1 MSFQGLLKKKLAS
14 YCNFDYAHCSLSA
27 RFSWRSNSNH
37 FLNVNRNFMDSSNKY
52 VEILEGISGG
62 FFALDAEYRFTYWNR
77 AAEEGTGLKREQV
90 LGKNVFEIFPNAKDA
105 ELGEKYRNAME
116 KKVFQSIETSY
127 RDERFEAWYD
137 IRIYPTDS
145 GISVFFQD
153 ITEHKRQQRQKEML
167 MEVSH
172 VINIAPHLDDL
183 CLNAGER
190 IAEFM
195 EIPSKF
201 VCIYRYDQRTALLHL
216 MAPSLVDVRVD
227 PEVEHQI
234 VDEKTLTIAVKT
246 VMERQVVV
254 TDELSRSS
262 IAAYFLNETDS
273 LHLKTL
279 ISIPLMVQNE
289 VQGVLEVLSPK
300 VEAAV
305 AEDLKMLSII
315 ANELAIGMSR
325 KRLMDEV
332 TIKNIEL
339 ENEKKRTDDANETL
353 KRFLATFS
361 HELRAPLNAIVGF
374 SEILT
379 SDLKTLPPEKVN
391 DFMKNINESGKH
403 LQGLINDILDLS
415 KIEAGKME
423 LHVEAYPVSY
433 FTESIQRVMQ
443 AAVEQKSIS
452 LVFDIAADIDQL
464 VVDQTRFKQILV
476 NLVSN
481 AIKYSNPH
489 GTVTVRVRRFV
500 NEIEFEVKDEGVGI
514 KPEDL
519 TRLFQAFQQGKNAK
533 GSKEGTGLGLVI
545 TKRLVELHGG
555 HITVES
561 EWGKGSSFRF
571 RIPMVVAGEVVES
584 ADQLLR
590 IVGDQPVTLPDGEK
604 PLVLIIEDNAQ
615 AGQLIQM
622 YLQDAGY
629 RTEIAKDGAEGIEK
643 AKRMKPN
650 IITLDMIM
658 PVKDG
663 WQVMKELKRHPLCK
677 NIPII
682 IISITDE
689 KKLGFSM
696 GAIDYFVKPVNK
708 DELIRALRKVPLKVH
723 AQKQHPKVL
732 IIDDDRTAS
741 ELIQVMLEAE
751 GYEVIKTMNGKEGVR
766 LATSEAPDLI
776 ILDLIMPDIS
786 GFNVAYQLKQ
796 HQSTRQ
802 TPIIILT
809 SMEVDEETKEQ
820 MAGFISTIM
829 SKSRFTKKDLLR
841 EISTIEKM
849 K

>member
-1 MSFQGLLKKKLAS
+1 
-14 YCNFDYAHCSLSA
+14 
-27 RFSWRSNSNH
+27 
-37 FLNVNRNFMDSSNKY
+37 MDSSNKY

-62 FFALDAEYRFTYWNR
+62 FFALDSDFRFTYWNR

-90 LGKNVFEIFPNAKDA
+90 LTKNVFEIFPNAKDA
-105 ELGEKYRNAME
+105 ELGEKYRLAME
-116 KKVFQSIETSY
+116 KKVFQSFVTSY

-153 ITEHKRQQRQKEML
+153 ITEQKRQERQKEML

-183 CLNAGER
+183 CLSAGER
-190 IAEFM
+190 IAAFM

-201 VCIYRYDQRTALLHL
+201 VCIYRYDQRSSLLHL

-234 VDEKTLTIAVKT
+234 VDEKTETIAVKT
-246 VMERQVVV
+246 AMERKVVV
-254 TDELSRSS
+254 TDELARSS

-273 LHLKTL
+273 LKLKTL

-289 VQGVLEVLSPK
+289 VQGVLEILSPK
-300 VEAAV
+300 VESFV
-305 AEDLKMLSII
+305 QEDLKLLSII

-379 SDLKTLPPEKVN
+379 SDLKNLPPDRTS

-423 LHVEAYPVSY
+423 LHVEAYPVAY
-433 FTESIQRVMQ
+433 FTDSIQRVMQ
-443 AAVEQKSIS
+443 AALQQKNINLSFE
-452 LVFDIAADIDQL
+452 VAPEIDQL

-481 AIKYSNPH
+481 AVKYSNP
-489 GTVTVRVRRFV
+489 GGKVTVAIRRFV
-500 NEIEFEVKDEGVGI
+500 NEIEVIVEDQGIGI

-519 TRLFQAFQQGKNAK
+519 SRLFQAFQQGNNAK
-533 GSKEGTGLGLVI
+533 GPKEGTGLGLVI

-555 HITVES
+555 HIKVES
-561 EWGKGSSFRF
+561 EWGKGSTFRF
-571 RIPMVVAGEVVES
+571 RIPMVVAGEVIES

-590 IVGDQPVTLPDGEK
+590 IVGEQPATLPDGNK
-604 PLVLIIEDNAQ
+604 PLILIIEDNPQ

-622 YLQDAGY
+622 YLQEAGY
-629 RTEIAKDGAEGIEK
+629 RTEIARDGAEGLER
-643 AKRMKPN
+643 AKRIKPN
-650 IITLDMIM
+650 VITLDMIM

-663 WQVMKELKRHPLCK
+663 WQVMKELKRHPICK
-677 NIPII
+677 SIPII

-696 GAIDYFVKPVNK
+696 GAVDYFVKPVNK
-708 DELIRALRKVPLKVH
+708 DDLITALKRIPLKLH
-723 AQKQHPKVL
+723 SQKQHPKVL
-732 IIDDDRTAS
+732 IIDDDRTAA

-751 GYEVIKTMNGKEGVR
+751 GYEVLKPMNGKEGVR
-766 LATSEAPDLI
+766 LAGTESPDLI

-796 HQSTRQ
+796 NPATRS

-809 SMEVDEETKEQ
+809 SMEVDEDTKEQ
-820 MAGFISTIM
+820 MQGFISTIM

-841 EISTIEKM
+841 EISTIERM

>member
-1 MSFQGLLKKKLAS
+1 M
-14 YCNFDYAHCSLSA
+14 
-27 RFSWRSNSNH
+27 NSSTN
-37 FLNVNRNFMDSSNKY
+37 Y

-62 FFALDAEYRFTYWNR
+62 FFALDGEYRFTYWNR
-77 AAEEGTGLKREQV
+77 AAEEGTGLRRANV

-105 ELGEKYRNAME
+105 ELGEKYRTAME
-116 KKVFQSIETSY
+116 KKSFQSFETSY

-137 IRIYPTDS
+137 IRIYPTES

-153 ITEHKRQQRQKEML
+153 ITEQKRQQRQKEML

-172 VINIAPHLDDL
+172 VINVAPHLDDL

-190 IAEFM
+190 IAQFM

-201 VCIYRYDQRTALLHL
+201 VCIYRYDQRSSLLHL

-234 VDEKTLTIAVKT
+234 VDEKSQTIAVRT
-246 VMERQVVV
+246 ALERKVIVS
-254 TDELSRSS
+254 DELSKSS
-262 IAAYFLNETDS
+262 IAAYFLTETDAIK
-273 LHLKTL
+273 LKTL

-289 VQGVLEVLSPK
+289 LQGVLEVLSPK
-300 VEAAV
+300 VDSYV
-305 AEDLKMLSII
+305 HEDLKLLSII
-315 ANELAIGMSR
+315 SNELAIGMSR
-325 KRLMDEV
+325 KRLMDEI

-379 SDLKTLPPEKVN
+379 SELTVLPAEKVS

-423 LHVEAYPVSY
+423 LHIEAYPISY
-433 FTESIQRVMQ
+433 FTESVQRVMQ
-443 AAVEQKSIS
+443 AAMQEKQITLTFEVAPE
-452 LVFDIAADIDQL
+452 IDQL

-481 AIKYSNPH
+481 AIKYSHVN
-489 GTVTVRVRRFV
+489 GRVMVSCRRFV
-500 NEIEFEVKDEGVGI
+500 NEIEFQVKDEGVGI
-514 KPEDL
+514 KPEDV
-519 TRLFQAFQQGKNAK
+519 TRLFQAFTQGKNAK
-533 GSKEGTGLGLVI
+533 GAKEGTGLGLVI

-555 HITVES
+555 HIAVES
-561 EWGKGSSFRF
+561 EWGKGATFRF
-571 RIPMVVAGEVVES
+571 RIPMVVAGEVIDS

-590 IVGDQPVTLPDGEK
+590 IVSEQPVTMPDGEK
-604 PLVLIIEDNAQ
+604 PLVLVIEDNVQ
-615 AGQLIQM
+615 ASQLIQM
-622 YLQDAGY
+622 YLHEAGY
-629 RTEIAKDGAEGIEK
+629 RTELARDGAEGLEK
-643 AKRMKPN
+643 AKHLKPS

-658 PVKDG
+658 PIKDG
-663 WQVMKELKRHPLCK
+663 WQVLKELKRHPICK

-696 GAIDYFVKPVNK
+696 GAVDYFVKPVNK
-708 DELIRALRKVPLKVH
+708 EELVSALRKVPLRIH
-723 AQKQHPKVL
+723 NHKQHPKVL
-732 IIDDDRTAS
+732 IIDDDRTAA

-766 LATSEAPDLI
+766 LAGSENPDLI

-796 HQSTRQ
+796 QQNTRN

-809 SMEVDEETKEQ
+809 SMEVDDDTKEQ
-820 MAGFISTIM
+820 MQGFISTIM

-841 EISTIEKM
+841 EINAIEKM

>member
-1 MSFQGLLKKKLAS
+1 
-14 YCNFDYAHCSLSA
+14 
-27 RFSWRSNSNH
+27 
-37 FLNVNRNFMDSSNKY
+37 MDSSNKY
-52 VEILEGISGG
+52 VEILEGITGG
-62 FFALDAEYRFTYWNR
+62 FFALDRNYRFTYWNR
-77 AAEEGTGLKREQV
+77 AAEEGTGMKRDDV
-90 LGKNVFEIFPNAKDA
+90 LGKNVFDIFPNAKEA
-105 ELGEKYRNAME
+105 ELGEKYRLAME
-116 KKVFQSIETSY
+116 TNTFQSFETSY
-127 RDERFEAWYD
+127 KDDRFEAWYD
-137 IRIYPTDS
+137 IRIYPNEN

-153 ITEHKRQQRQKEML
+153 ITEQKRSQKQKEML
-167 MEVSH
+167 LEVSH
-172 VINIAPHLDDL
+172 VINVAPHLDDL

-190 IAEFM
+190 IAQFM
-195 EIPSKF
+195 EIPAKF
-201 VCIYRYDQRTALLHL
+201 VCIYRYDQRSSLLHL

-234 VDEKTLTIAVKT
+234 VHEKTNTIAVQTALSKQII
-246 VMERQVVV
+246 VS
-254 TDELSRSS
+254 DELSRSS
-262 IAAYFLNETDS
+262 IAAYFLGETEA
-273 LHLKTL
+273 LKLKTL

-289 VQGVLEVLSPK
+289 LQGVLEVLSPK
-300 VEAAV
+300 VDKYVTE
-305 AEDLKMLSII
+305 ELKMLSII
-315 ANELAIGMSR
+315 SNELAIGMSR
-325 KRLMDEV
+325 KRLMDEI

-379 SDLKTLPPEKVN
+379 TQLNDLPAEKVT
-391 DFMKNINESGKH
+391 DFMKNIHESGKH

-415 KIEAGKME
+415 KIEAGKLE

-433 FTESIQRVMQ
+433 FTESVQRVMQ
-443 AAVEQKSIS
+443 AAVQQKNIK
-452 LVFDIAADIDQL
+452 LKFDIAPEIDQL

-481 AIKYSNPH
+481 AVKFSNPN
-489 GTVTVRVRRFV
+489 GNVLVSIRRFI
-500 NEIEFEVKDEGVGI
+500 NEIEVSVKDEGIGI
-514 KPEDL
+514 KPEDQS
-519 TRLFQAFQQGKNAK
+519 RLFQAFQQGKN
-533 GSKEGTGLGLVI
+533 SHNVKEGTGLGLVI

-555 HITVES
+555 HIWVES
-561 EWGKGSSFRF
+561 EFGKGSTFTF

-584 ADQLLR
+584 ADQLVR
-590 IVGDQPVTLPDGEK
+590 VMNDQPLDLPEGEK
-604 PLVLIIEDNAQ
+604 PLVLIIEDNPQ

-622 YLQDAGY
+622 YLIEAGY
-629 RTEIAKDGAEGIEK
+629 RTEIAKDGVEGIEK

-663 WQVMKELKRHPLCK
+663 WQVLKELKRHPICK
-677 NIPII
+677 DIPII

-696 GAIDYFVKPVNK
+696 GAINYFVKPVNK
-708 DELIRALRKVPLKVH
+708 EELLEALRKIPIRRFDH
-723 AQKQHPKVL
+723 KQHPKVL
-732 IIDDDRTAS
+732 IIDDDRNAS

-751 GYEVIKTMNGKEGVR
+751 GYEVIKTMHGKEGVK
-766 LATSEAPDLI
+766 LALSETPDLI

-796 HQSTRQ
+796 QAKTRN

-809 SMEVDEETKEQ
+809 SMEVDEETREKMQ
-820 MAGFISTIM
+820 GFISTIM

-841 EISTIEKM
+841 EINTIEKM

>member
-1 MSFQGLLKKKLAS
+1 M
-14 YCNFDYAHCSLSA
+14 
-27 RFSWRSNSNH
+27 NSPE
-37 FLNVNRNFMDSSNKY
+37 KY

-62 FFALDAEYRFTYWNR
+62 FFALDNAFRFTYWNR
-77 AAEEGTGLKREQV
+77 AAEEGTGLKKEYV
-90 LGKNVFEIFPNAKDA
+90 LGKNVFEIFPNARDA
-105 ELGEKYRNAME
+105 ELGEKYRMVME
-116 KKVFQSIETSY
+116 KKVFQSIETCY

-137 IRIYPTDS
+137 VRIYPTDS

-153 ITEHKRQQRQKEML
+153 VTDQKREQRQKEML

-172 VINIAPHLDDL
+172 VINVAPHLDDL

-190 IAEFM
+190 IAQFM
-195 EIPSKF
+195 EIPPKF
-201 VCIYRYDQRTALLHL
+201 VCIYRYDQRSSLLHL

-234 VDEKTLTIAVKT
+234 VHEKANTIAVQTALGKKI
-246 VMERQVVV
+246 VVS
-254 TDELSRSS
+254 DELSRSS
-262 IAAYFLNETDS
+262 IASYFLSETEA
-273 LHLKTL
+273 LKLKTL
-279 ISIPLMVQNE
+279 ISIPLLVQNE
-289 VQGVLEVLSPK
+289 LQGVLEVLSPK
-300 VEAAV
+300 VDKYVQE
-305 AEDLKMLSII
+305 ELKLLSII
-315 ANELAIGMSR
+315 ANELSIGMSR

-339 ENEKKRTDDANETL
+339 ENEKKRTDDANDTL

-379 SDLKTLPPEKVN
+379 SDLKGLPPEKVN
-391 DFMKNINESGKH
+391 DFMRNINESGKH

-423 LHVEAYPVSY
+423 LHIEAYPVSY

-443 AAVEQKSIS
+443 AAMHEKNIS
-452 LVFDIAADIDQL
+452 LIFNIAPDIDQL
-464 VVDQTRFKQILV
+464 VVDQTRFKQILM

-481 AIKYSNPH
+481 AIKYSH
-489 GTVTVRVRRFV
+489 SDGKVMVSIHRFV
-500 NEIEFEVKDEGVGI
+500 NEIDVSVKDEGIGI

-519 TRLFQAFQQGKNAK
+519 SRLFHAFQQGKNSHSA
-533 GSKEGTGLGLVI
+533 KEGTGLGLVI
-545 TKRLVELHGG
+545 TKRLIELHGG
-555 HITVES
+555 QIFVES
-561 EWGKGSSFRF
+561 EWGKGSTFRF
-571 RIPMVVAGEVVES
+571 RIPMVVAGEVIES
-584 ADQLLR
+584 ADQLVR
-590 IVGDQPVTLPDGEK
+590 IVNEQPVTLPDGEK
-604 PLVLIIEDNAQ
+604 PLVLIIEDNPQ
-615 AGQLIQM
+615 ASQLIQM
-622 YLQDAGY
+622 YLIEAGY
-629 RTEIAKDGAEGIEK
+629 RTEVAKDGAEGFEM
-643 AKRMKPN
+643 AKRLRPH

-658 PVKDG
+658 PMKDG
-663 WQVMKELKRHPLCK
+663 WQVLKELKRHPICK

-682 IISITDE
+682 IVSITDE

-696 GAIDYFVKPVNK
+696 GAVDYFVKPVNRE
-708 DELIRALRKVPLKVH
+708 ELINALKKIPLRSVDHKT
-723 AQKQHPKVL
+723 HPKVL
-732 IIDDDRTAS
+732 IIDDDKTAS

-766 LATSEAPDLI
+766 LAISESPDLI

-796 HQSTRQ
+796 QPKTRN

-809 SMEVDEETKEQ
+809 SMEVDDDTREQ
-820 MAGFISTIM
+820 MQGFISTIM

-841 EISTIEKM
+841 EINTIEKM

>member
-1 MSFQGLLKKKLAS
+1 
-14 YCNFDYAHCSLSA
+14 
-27 RFSWRSNSNH
+27 
-37 FLNVNRNFMDSSNKY
+37 MDSSNKY

-62 FFALDAEYRFTYWNR
+62 FFALDKNYLFTYWNR
-77 AAEEGTGLKREQV
+77 AAEDGTGMKRDHV

-105 ELGEKYRNAME
+105 ELGEKYRLAME
-116 KKVFQSIETSY
+116 TKTFQSFETSY

-137 IRIYPTDS
+137 IRIYPTEN
-145 GISVFFQD
+145 GISVFFQN
-153 ITEHKRQQRQKEML
+153 ITNQKREQRQKEML

-190 IAEFM
+190 IAQFM

-201 VCIYRYDQRTALLHL
+201 VCIYRFDQRSSLLHL
-216 MAPSLVDVRVD
+216 MAPSLVDVRVN

-234 VDEKTLTIAVKT
+234 VHEKTNTIAVQTALNRK
-246 VMERQVVV
+246 VIVS
-254 TDELSRSS
+254 DELSRSS
-262 IAAYFLNETDS
+262 IAAYFLSETEA
-273 LHLKTL
+273 LKLKTL

-289 VQGVLEVLSPK
+289 LQGILEVLSPK
-300 VEAAV
+300 VEKYV
-305 AEDLKMLSII
+305 EEEYKMLSII
-315 ANELAIGMSR
+315 SNELAIGMSR
-325 KRLMDEV
+325 KRLMDEI

-374 SEILT
+374 SEILST
-379 SDLKTLPPEKVN
+379 ELSNLPTEKVS
-391 DFMKNINESGKH
+391 DFMKNIHESGKH

-415 KIEAGKME
+415 KIEAGKLE
-423 LHVEAYPVSY
+423 LHIEAYPVSY
-433 FTESIQRVMQ
+433 FSESIQRVMQ
-443 AAVEQKSIS
+443 AAIQQKNIN
-452 LVFDIAADIDQL
+452 LKFEIMPDIDQL

-481 AIKYSNPH
+481 AIKYSNPK
-489 GTVTVRVRRFV
+489 GKVIVSIRRFV
-500 NEIEFEVKDEGVGI
+500 NEIEVSVKDEGIGI
-514 KPEDL
+514 KPEDQVK
-519 TRLFQAFQQGKNAK
+519 LFHAFQQGKN
-533 GSKEGTGLGLVI
+533 SHNVKEGTGLGLVI

-555 HITVES
+555 HISVES
-561 EWGKGSSFRF
+561 EHGKGSTFKF
-571 RIPMVVAGEVVES
+571 RIPMFVAGEVVES

-590 IVGDQPVTLPDGEK
+590 AVNEQPLNLPEGEK
-604 PLVLIIEDNAQ
+604 PLVLIIEDNPQ

-622 YLQDAGY
+622 YLQEAGY
-629 RTEIAKDGAEGIEK
+629 RTEIAKDGVEGIEK
-643 AKRMKPN
+643 AKQMKPQ

-663 WQVMKELKRHPLCK
+663 WQVLKELKRHPICK
-677 NIPII
+677 DIPII

-696 GAIDYFVKPVNK
+696 GAINYFVKPVNK
-708 DELIRALRKVPLKVH
+708 EELLNALNKIPLRRLDH
-723 AQKQHPKVL
+723 RSHPKVL
-732 IIDDDRTAS
+732 IIDDDRNAS

-751 GYEVIKTMNGKEGVR
+751 GYEVIKTMNGKEGVK
-766 LATSEAPDLI
+766 LALSEAPDLI

-796 HQSTRQ
+796 QAKTRN

-809 SMEVDEETKEQ
+809 SMEVDEETREKMQ
-820 MAGFISTIM
+820 GFISTIM

-841 EISTIEKM
+841 EISTIERM

>member
-1 MSFQGLLKKKLAS
+1 MFAQGLLKKKLAS
-14 YCNFDYAHCSLSA
+14 YYNFNYALSV
-27 RFSWRSNSNH
+27 FLQGVSWRSNSNH
-37 FLNVNRNFMDSSNKY
+37 LLIVNRDFMDSSNKY

-62 FFALDAEYRFTYWNR
+62 FFALDVEYRFTYWNR

-105 ELGEKYRNAME
+105 ELGEKYRTAME

-137 IRIYPTDS
+137 IRVYPTDS

-172 VINIAPHLDDL
+172 VINVAPHLDDL

-195 EIPSKF
+195 EIPPKF

-234 VDEKTLTIAVKT
+234 VDEKTQTIAVKT

-254 TDELSRSS
+254 SDELSRSS

-273 LHLKTL
+273 LRLKTL

-300 VEAAV
+300 VEGAV

-433 FTESIQRVMQ
+433 FTESLQRVMQ
-443 AAVEQKSIS
+443 AAVEQKNIS

-481 AIKYSNPH
+481 AVKYSNPN
-489 GTVTVRVRRFV
+489 GTVTVKVRRFV

-590 IVGDQPVTLPDGEK
+590 IVGDHPVTLPDGEK
-604 PLVLIIEDNAQ
+604 PLVLIIEDNVQ

-696 GAIDYFVKPVNK
+696 GAVDYFVKPVNK
-708 DELIRALRKVPLKVH
+708 DELIRALRKVPLKIH
-723 AQKQHPKVL
+723 SQKQHPKVL

-841 EISTIEKM
+841 EINTIEKM
-849 K
+849 R

>member
-1 MSFQGLLKKKLAS
+1 M
-14 YCNFDYAHCSLSA
+14 
-27 RFSWRSNSNH
+27 NSPE
-37 FLNVNRNFMDSSNKY
+37 KY

-62 FFALDAEYRFTYWNR
+62 FFALDSEFRFTYWNR
-77 AAEEGTGLKREQV
+77 AAEEGTGLKKEVV
-90 LGKNVFEIFPNAKDA
+90 LGKNVFEIFPNARDA
-105 ELGEKYRNAME
+105 ELGEKYILAME
-116 KKVFQSIETSY
+116 KKIFQGFETCY
-127 RDERFEAWYD
+127 KDERFEAWYD
-137 IRIYPTDS
+137 IRIYPTEN

-153 ITEHKRQQRQKEML
+153 ITDQKREQRQKEML

-172 VINIAPHLDDL
+172 VINVAPHLDDL

-190 IAEFM
+190 IAQFM
-195 EIPSKF
+195 EIPPKF
-201 VCIYRYDQRTALLHL
+201 VCVYRYDQRSSLLHL

-234 VDEKTLTIAVKT
+234 VHERTNTIAVQTALGRKIIIS
-246 VMERQVVV
+246 
-254 TDELSRSS
+254 DELSRSS
-262 IAAYFLNETDS
+262 IASYFLSETET
-273 LHLKTL
+273 LKLKTL

-289 VQGVLEVLSPK
+289 LQGVLEVLSPK
-300 VEAAV
+300 IDKYVQE
-305 AEDLKMLSII
+305 EWKLLSII

-332 TIKNIEL
+332 TVKNIEL

-379 SDLKTLPPEKVN
+379 TDLKLLPPEKVS

-423 LHVEAYPVSY
+423 LHIEAYPVSY
-433 FTESIQRVMQ
+433 FTESILRVMQ
-443 AAVEQKSIS
+443 AAAQQKNIE
-452 LVFDIAADIDQL
+452 LTFEITPDIDQL
-464 VVDQTRFKQILV
+464 VVDQTRFKQILM

-481 AIKYSNPH
+481 AVKYSHND
-489 GTVTVRVRRFV
+489 GKVVIKIRRFV
-500 NEIEFEVKDEGVGI
+500 NEIEIAVIDEGVGI

-519 TRLFQAFQQGKNAK
+519 SRLFHAFQQGKNSR
-533 GSKEGTGLGLVI
+533 GIKEGTGLGLVI
-545 TKRLVELHGG
+545 TKRLIELHGG
-555 HITVES
+555 QIWVES
-561 EWGKGSSFRF
+561 EWGKGSTFRF

-590 IVGDQPVTLPDGEK
+590 VVSEQPVTMTTGEK
-604 PLVLIIEDNAQ
+604 PLVLVIEDNPQ
-615 AGQLIQM
+615 ASQLIQM
-622 YLQDAGY
+622 YLQEAGY
-629 RTEIAKDGAEGIEK
+629 RTELAKDGIEGIEM
-643 AKRMKPN
+643 AKRLKPH

-658 PVKDG
+658 PMKDG
-663 WQVMKELKRHPLCK
+663 WQVLKELKRHPICK

-696 GAIDYFVKPVNK
+696 GAVDYFVKPVNRE
-708 DELIRALRKVPLKVH
+708 ELITTLKKIPLQGVDH
-723 AQKQHPKVL
+723 KQHPKVL
-732 IIDDDRTAS
+732 IIDDDRNAA

-766 LATSEAPDLI
+766 LASSECPDLI

-796 HQSTRQ
+796 QPKTRN

-809 SMEVDEETKEQ
+809 SMEVDDDTREQ
-820 MAGFISTIM
+820 MQGFISTIM

-841 EISTIEKM
+841 EINTIEKM

>member
-1 MSFQGLLKKKLAS
+1 M
-14 YCNFDYAHCSLSA
+14 
-27 RFSWRSNSNH
+27 NS
-37 FLNVNRNFMDSSNKY
+37 SQKY
-52 VEILEGISGG
+52 EEILEGISGG
-62 FFALDAEYRFTYWNR
+62 FFALDTSYHFTYWNR
-77 AAEEGTGLKREQV
+77 AAEEGTGLKRDHV
-90 LGKNVFEIFPNAKDA
+90 LGKNVFEIFPNARDV

-116 KKVFQSIETSY
+116 NKVFQSIETCY

-153 ITEHKRQQRQKEML
+153 ITEQKRQQRQKEML

-172 VINIAPHLDDL
+172 VINVAPHLDEL

-190 IAEFM
+190 IALFM

-201 VCIYRYDQRTALLHL
+201 VCIYRYDSRSSLLHL
-216 MAPSLVDVRVD
+216 MAPSLLDVRVN

-234 VDEKTLTIAVKT
+234 VDEKTNTIAVQTALNRK
-246 VMERQVVV
+246 VIVS
-254 TDELSRSS
+254 DELNRST
-262 IAAYFLNETDS
+262 IAAHFLNETEA
-273 LHLKTL
+273 LKLRTL
-279 ISIPLMVQNE
+279 ISLPLMVQNE
-289 VQGVLEVLSPK
+289 LQGVLEVLSPK
-300 VEAAV
+300 VDRYV
-305 AEDLKMLSII
+305 DEDLKMLSII

-325 KRLMDEV
+325 KRLMDEI

-339 ENEKKRTDDANETL
+339 ENEKKKTEDANDTL

-379 SDLKTLPPEKVN
+379 TGMKDLPQPKVSE
-391 DFMKNINESGKH
+391 FMKNINESGKH
-403 LQGLINDILDLS
+403 LQDLINDILDLS

-423 LHVEAYPVSY
+423 LHIEAYPVSY
-433 FTESIQRVMQ
+433 FIETVERVMH
-443 AAVEQKSIS
+443 AAIHHKNIKVI
-452 LVFDIAADIDQL
+452 FDVAPDIDQL

-481 AIKYSNPH
+481 AVKYSHPN
-489 GTVTVRVRRFV
+489 GTVAVTIRRFI

-519 TRLFQAFQQGKNAK
+519 PKLFRAFQQGKN
-533 GSKEGTGLGLVI
+533 SKKASEGTGLGLVI

-555 HITVES
+555 QIWVES
-561 EWGKGSSFRF
+561 EWGKGTTFRF
-571 RIPMVVAGEVVES
+571 RIPMVVAGEVIES

-590 IVGDQPVTLPDGEK
+590 IVGEQPLTMPEGEK

-615 AGQLIQM
+615 ASQLIQM
-622 YLQDAGY
+622 YLHEAGY
-629 RTEIAKDGAEGIEK
+629 RTEVAKDGAEGLEK
-643 AKRMKPN
+643 AKHLKPH

-658 PVKDG
+658 PMKDG
-663 WQVMKELKRHPLCK
+663 WQVLKELKRHPICK
-677 NIPII
+677 NIPIV

-696 GAIDYFVKPVNK
+696 GAVDYFVKPVNRE
-708 DELIRALRKVPLKVH
+708 ELINAIRKIPIRLSKQH
-723 AQKQHPKVL
+723 QHPKVL
-732 IIDDDRTAS
+732 IIDDDKTAS
-741 ELIQVMLEAE
+741 ELIQVILEAE
-751 GYEVIKTMNGKEGVR
+751 GYDVIKSMNGREGIR
-766 LATSEAPDLI
+766 LAATESPDLI

-796 HQSTRQ
+796 QHNTRN

-809 SMEVDEETKEQ
+809 SMEIDEDTKDQ
-820 MAGFISTIM
+820 MQGFISTII
-829 SKSRFTKKDLLR
+829 SKSKFTKKDLLR
-841 EISTIEKM
+841 EINTIEKM
-849 K
+849 R

>member
-1 MSFQGLLKKKLAS
+1 
-14 YCNFDYAHCSLSA
+14 
-27 RFSWRSNSNH
+27 
-37 FLNVNRNFMDSSNKY
+37 MDSSDKY

-62 FFALDAEYRFTYWNR
+62 FFALDQNYRFTYWNR
-77 AAEEGTGLKREQV
+77 AAEDGTGMKRDDV
-90 LGKNVFEIFPNAKDA
+90 LGKNVFEVFPNAKDA
-105 ELGEKYRNAME
+105 ELGEKYRIAME
-116 KKVFQSIETSY
+116 SKTFQSFETCY
-127 RDERFEAWYD
+127 RDERFESWYD
-137 IRIYPTDS
+137 IRIYPTDN

-153 ITEHKRQQRQKEML
+153 ITNQKREQRQKEML

-172 VINIAPHLDDL
+172 VINVAPHLDDL

-190 IAEFM
+190 IAQFM

-201 VCIYRYDQRTALLHL
+201 VCIYRYDQRSGLLHL
-216 MAPSLVDVRVD
+216 MAPSLVDVRVN

-234 VDEKTLTIAVKT
+234 VDEKTNTIAVQTALTRKAI
-246 VMERQVVV
+246 V
-254 TDELSRSS
+254 TDELARST
-262 IAAYFLNETDS
+262 IAAYFLGEAEES
-273 LHLKTL
+273 KLKTL

-289 VQGVLEVLSPK
+289 LQGILEVLSPK
-300 VEAAV
+300 VDKYVRDEMK
-305 AEDLKMLSII
+305 LLSII
-315 ANELAIGMSR
+315 SNELAIGMSR
-325 KRLMDEV
+325 KRLMDEI

-379 SDLKTLPPEKVN
+379 TELQNLPHEKVSN
-391 DFMKNINESGKH
+391 FMKNIHESGKH

-423 LHVEAYPVSY
+423 LHIEAYPVSY
-433 FTESIQRVMQ
+433 FTESIERVLQ
-443 AAVEQKSIS
+443 QQITQKKLNLKFEIGH
-452 LVFDIAADIDQL
+452 DIDQL
-464 VVDQTRFKQILV
+464 VVDQTRFKQILM

-481 AIKYSNPH
+481 AVKFSHMN
-489 GTVTVRVRRFV
+489 GTITVAVKRFV
-500 NEIEFEVKDEGVGI
+500 NEIEIAVKDEGVGI
-514 KPEDL
+514 KPEDQV
-519 TRLFQAFQQGKNAK
+519 RLFHAFTQGKNSK
-533 GSKEGTGLGLVI
+533 GMKEGTGLGLVI

-561 EWGKGSSFRF
+561 DWGRGTTFRF
-571 RIPMVVAGEVVES
+571 RIPMVLAGEVVES

-590 IVGDQPVTLPDGEK
+590 IVSEQPVAMSDGEK

-615 AGQLIQM
+615 ASQLIQM
-622 YLQDAGY
+622 YLQEAGY
-629 RTEIAKDGAEGIEK
+629 RTEIAKDGNEGLEK
-643 AKRMKPN
+643 AKRLKPQ

-663 WQVMKELKRHPLCK
+663 WQVLKELKRHPICK
-677 NIPII
+677 DIPII

-696 GAIDYFVKPVNK
+696 GAVDYFVKPVNK
-708 DELIRALRKVPLKVH
+708 DELLSALNKIPMRTIE
-723 AQKQHPKVL
+723 QKQHPKVL
-732 IIDDDRTAS
+732 IIDDDKNAS

-751 GYEVIKTMNGKEGVR
+751 GYEVISTMNGKDGVQ
-766 LATSEAPDLI
+766 LALSENPDLI

-796 HQSTRQ
+796 QAKTRN

-809 SMEVDEETKEQ
+809 SMEVDDDTREQ
-820 MAGFISTIM
+820 MQGFISSIM

-841 EISTIEKM
+841 EINTIEKL

>member
-1 MSFQGLLKKKLAS
+1 METP
-14 YCNFDYAHCSLSA
+14 
-27 RFSWRSNSNH
+27 
-37 FLNVNRNFMDSSNKY
+37 NKY

-62 FFALDAEYRFTYWNR
+62 FFALDNQYNFTYWNR
-77 AAEEGTGLKREQV
+77 AAEEGTGLKREEV
-90 LGKNVFEIFPNAKDA
+90 IGKNVFEIFPNARDA
-105 ELGEKYRNAME
+105 ELGEKYKLAME
-116 KKVFQSIETSY
+116 KKEFQSIETRY
-127 RDERFEAWYD
+127 TDERFEAWYD
-137 IRIYPTDS
+137 FRIYPTDN
-145 GISVFFQD
+145 GIAVFLQD
-153 ITEHKRQQRQKEML
+153 VTAQKREQRQREML

-172 VINIAPHLDDL
+172 VINVAPHLDDL
-183 CLNAGER
+183 CLNAADR
-190 IAEFM
+190 IAEFV
-195 EIPSKF
+195 EVPAKF
-201 VCIYRYDQRTALLHL
+201 ICIYRYDQRSALLHL
-216 MAPSLVDVRVD
+216 MAPSLVDVRVN

-234 VDEKTLTIAVKT
+234 VHEKSNTIAVQTALTQK
-246 VMERQVVV
+246 VIVS
-254 TDELSRSS
+254 DELSRSS
-262 IAAYFLNETDS
+262 LASYFLGETDV
-273 LHLKTL
+273 LKLKTL
-279 ISIPLMVQNE
+279 ISIPLLVQNE
-289 VQGVLEVLSPK
+289 LQGVLEVLTTK
-300 VEAAV
+300 VDRYVHE
-305 AEDLKMLSII
+305 ELKMLSII

-374 SEILT
+374 SEVLT
-379 SDLKTLPPEKVN
+379 TDFEHLPPSKVSN
-391 DFMKNINESGKH
+391 FMKNINESGKH

-423 LHVEAYPVSY
+423 LHIEAYPMSG

-443 AAVEQKSIS
+443 AVVQQKNIS
-452 LVFDIAADIDQL
+452 LNFNVAPDIDQL

-481 AIKYSNPH
+481 AVKYSH
-489 GTVTVRVRRFV
+489 KDGTVTVNIRRFI
-500 NEIEFEVKDEGVGI
+500 NEIEIAVHDNGIGI

-519 TRLFQAFQQGKNAK
+519 TRLFQAFQQGKNSRAM
-533 GSKEGTGLGLVI
+533 KEGTGLGLVI
-545 TKRLVELHGG
+545 TKRLIELHGG
-555 HITVES
+555 QIWVES
-561 EWGKGSSFRF
+561 EWGKGSTFRF

-584 ADQLLR
+584 ADQLIR
-590 IVGDQPVTLPDGEK
+590 IVNEQPLHMPEGEK
-604 PLVLIIEDNAQ
+604 PLVLVIEDNPQ
-615 AGQLIQM
+615 ASQLIQM
-622 YLQDAGY
+622 YLQEAGY
-629 RTEIAKDGAEGIEK
+629 RTELARDGAEGLEM
-643 AKRMKPN
+643 AKRLKPN

-663 WQVMKELKRHPLCK
+663 WQVMKELKRHPICK

-696 GAIDYFVKPVNK
+696 GAVDYFVKPVNK
-708 DELIRALRKVPLKVH
+708 EELIKALEKIPLGRIDS
-723 AQKQHPKVL
+723 KQHPKVL

-751 GYEVIKTMNGKEGVR
+751 GYEVITTMNGKEGVR
-766 LATSEAPDLI
+766 LALSEMPDLI

-796 HQSTRQ
+796 QPKTRN

-809 SMEVDEETKEQ
+809 SMEVDDDTREQ
-820 MAGFISTIM
+820 MQGFISTIM
-829 SKSRFTKKDLLR
+829 SKSRFTKNDLLR
-841 EISTIEKM
+841 EIGTIERM

>member
-1 MSFQGLLKKKLAS
+1 
-14 YCNFDYAHCSLSA
+14 
-27 RFSWRSNSNH
+27 
-37 FLNVNRNFMDSSNKY
+37 MDSSNKY

-62 FFALDAEYRFTYWNR
+62 FFALDSDFRFTYWNR

-90 LGKNVFEIFPNAKDA
+90 LTKNVFEIFPNAKDA
-105 ELGEKYRNAME
+105 ELGEKYRLAME
-116 KKVFQSIETSY
+116 KKVFQSFVTSY

-153 ITEHKRQQRQKEML
+153 ITEQKRQERQKEML

-183 CLNAGER
+183 CLSAGER
-190 IAEFM
+190 IAAFM

-201 VCIYRYDQRTALLHL
+201 VCIYRYDQRSSLLHL

-234 VDEKTLTIAVKT
+234 VDEKTETIAVKT
-246 VMERQVVV
+246 AMERKVVV
-254 TDELSRSS
+254 TDELARSS

-273 LHLKTL
+273 LKLKTL

-289 VQGVLEVLSPK
+289 VQGVLEILSPK
-300 VEAAV
+300 VESFV
-305 AEDLKMLSII
+305 QEDLKLLSII

-379 SDLKTLPPEKVN
+379 SDLKNLPPDRTS

-423 LHVEAYPVSY
+423 LHVEAYPVAY
-433 FTESIQRVMQ
+433 FTDSIQRVMQ
-443 AAVEQKSIS
+443 AALQQKNINLSFE
-452 LVFDIAADIDQL
+452 VAPEIDQL

-481 AIKYSNPH
+481 AVKYSNP
-489 GTVTVRVRRFV
+489 GGKVTVAIRRFV
-500 NEIEFEVKDEGVGI
+500 NEIEVIVEDQGIGI

-519 TRLFQAFQQGKNAK
+519 SRLFQAFQQGNNAK
-533 GSKEGTGLGLVI
+533 GPKEGTGLGLVI

-555 HITVES
+555 HIKVES
-561 EWGKGSSFRF
+561 EWGKGSTFRF
-571 RIPMVVAGEVVES
+571 RIPMVVAGEVIES

-590 IVGDQPVTLPDGEK
+590 IVGEQPATLPDGNK
-604 PLVLIIEDNAQ
+604 PLILIIEDNPQ

-622 YLQDAGY
+622 YLQEAGY
-629 RTEIAKDGAEGIEK
+629 RTEIARDGAEGLER
-643 AKRMKPN
+643 AKRIKPN
-650 IITLDMIM
+650 VITLDMIM

-663 WQVMKELKRHPLCK
+663 WQVMKELKRHPICK
-677 NIPII
+677 SIPII

-696 GAIDYFVKPVNK
+696 GAVDYFVKPVNK
-708 DELIRALRKVPLKVH
+708 DDLITALKRIPLKLH
-723 AQKQHPKVL
+723 SQKQHPKVL
-732 IIDDDRTAS
+732 IIDDDRTAA

-751 GYEVIKTMNGKEGVR
+751 GYEVLKTMNGKEGVR
-766 LATSEAPDLI
+766 LAGTESPDLI

-796 HQSTRQ
+796 NPATRS

-809 SMEVDEETKEQ
+809 SMEVDEDTKEQ
-820 MAGFISTIM
+820 MQGFISTIM

-841 EISTIEKM
+841 EISTIERM

>member
-1 MSFQGLLKKKLAS
+1 MI
-14 YCNFDYAHCSLSA
+14 Y
-27 RFSWRSNSNH
+27 
-37 FLNVNRNFMDSSNKY
+37 SNKY

-62 FFALDAEYRFTYWNR
+62 FFALDGEYRFTYWNR
-77 AAEEGTGLKREQV
+77 AAEEGTGLKKEEV
-90 LGKNVFEIFPNAKDA
+90 LGKNVFEIFPNARDA
-105 ELGEKYRNAME
+105 ELGEKYRLVME
-116 KKVFQSIETSY
+116 KKVFQSIETRY

-137 IRIYPTDS
+137 IRIYPTEN

-153 ITEHKRQQRQKEML
+153 ITENKRQQRQKEML

-183 CLNAGER
+183 CLNAAER
-190 IAEFM
+190 IAQFM
-195 EIPSKF
+195 EIPPKF
-201 VCIYRYDQRTALLHL
+201 VCIYRYDQRSSLLHL

-234 VDEKTLTIAVKT
+234 VDEKTTTIAVQTAMSKK
-246 VMERQVVV
+246 VVI

-262 IAAYFLNETDS
+262 IAAYFLSETND
-273 LHLKTL
+273 LKLKTL
-279 ISIPLMVQNE
+279 ISIPLVVQNE
-289 VQGVLEVLSPK
+289 LQGVLEVLSPK
-300 VEAAV
+300 VDKYVE
-305 AEDLKMLSII
+305 EDLKMLSII

-379 SDLKTLPPEKVN
+379 SDLKTLPPEKVK

-423 LHVEAYPVSY
+423 LHIESYPVSY
-433 FTESIQRVMQ
+433 FTESLQRVMQ
-443 AAVEQKSIS
+443 AAMGQKNVT
-452 LVFDIAADIDQL
+452 LVFKIAPEIDQL

-481 AIKYSNPH
+481 AIKYSHLN
-489 GTVTVRVRRFV
+489 GKVAVGVRRFV
-500 NEIEFEVKDEGVGI
+500 NEIEFEVTDEGVGI

-533 GSKEGTGLGLVI
+533 GNKEGTGLGLVI

-555 HITVES
+555 HIWVES
-561 EWGKGSSFRF
+561 EWGKGTAFRF

-584 ADQLLR
+584 ADELLHAMSR
-590 IVGDQPVTLPDGEK
+590 QPLTLSDGEK
-604 PLVLIIEDNAQ
+604 PLVLIIEDNVQ

-622 YLQDAGY
+622 YLQEAGY
-629 RTEIAKDGAEGIEK
+629 RTEIAKDGSEGLEK
-643 AKRMKPN
+643 AKRLKPN

-663 WQVMKELKRHPLCK
+663 WQVLKELKRHPLCK

-682 IISITDE
+682 IISIADE

-696 GAIDYFVKPVNK
+696 GAVDYFVKPVNK
-708 DELIRALRKVPLKVH
+708 EELISALRKIPLH
-723 AQKQHPKVL
+723 NPDHKQHPKVL

-766 LATSEAPDLI
+766 LAGSESPDLI

-796 HQSTRQ
+796 QQNTRN

-809 SMEVDEETKEQ
+809 SMEVDDDTKEQ
-820 MAGFISTIM
+820 MQGFISTIM

-841 EISTIEKM
+841 EINTIEKL

>member
-1 MSFQGLLKKKLAS
+1 
-14 YCNFDYAHCSLSA
+14 
-27 RFSWRSNSNH
+27 
-37 FLNVNRNFMDSSNKY
+37 
-52 VEILEGISGG
+52 
-62 FFALDAEYRFTYWNR
+62 
-77 AAEEGTGLKREQV
+77 
-90 LGKNVFEIFPNAKDA
+90 
-105 ELGEKYRNAME
+105 ME
-116 KKVFQSIETSY
+116 KKLFQSIETSY

-137 IRIYPTDS
+137 IRVYPTDS

-153 ITEHKRQQRQKEML
+153 ITEQKRQQRQKEML

-172 VINIAPHLDDL
+172 VINVAPHLDDL

-190 IAEFM
+190 IAAFM

-201 VCIYRYDQRTALLHL
+201 VCIYRFDQRSSLLHL

-234 VDEKTLTIAVKT
+234 VDDKTLTIAVRT
-246 VMERQVVV
+246 VMDRKVIVS
-254 TDELSRSS
+254 DELSRSS
-262 IAAYFLNETDS
+262 IAAYFLSETD
-273 LHLKTL
+273 LLKLKTL

-300 VEAAV
+300 VESAV
-305 AEDLKMLSII
+305 AEDLKMLTII

-379 SDLKTLPPEKVN
+379 SEIKSLPQEKVN

-443 AAVEQKSIS
+443 SAIQQKNAT
-452 LVFDIAADIDQL
+452 LKFEIAPDIDQL

-481 AIKYSNPH
+481 AIKYSHTGGN
-489 GTVTVRVRRFV
+489 VTVGVRRFV

-561 EWGKGSSFRF
+561 EWGKGSTFRF
-571 RIPMVVAGEVVES
+571 RIPMIVAGEIIES
-584 ADQLLR
+584 ADQILR
-590 IVGDQPVTLPDGEK
+590 IVGEQSVTLPDGEK
-604 PLVLIIEDNAQ
+604 PLVLIIEDNMQ

-622 YLQDAGY
+622 YLQEAGY
-629 RTEIAKDGAEGIEK
+629 RTEIAKDGSEGIEM
-643 AKRMKPN
+643 AKRLKPN

-658 PVKDG
+658 PIKDG

-696 GAIDYFVKPVNK
+696 GAVDYFVKPVNK
-708 DELIRALRKVPLKVH
+708 EELINAMKKVPLKIH
-723 AQKQHPKVL
+723 SQKQHPKVL
-732 IIDDDRTAS
+732 IIDDDRTAA

-751 GYEVIKTMNGKEGVR
+751 GYEVIKTMNGKDGVR
-766 LATSEAPDLI
+766 LAASESPDLI

-796 HQSTRQ
+796 HQHTRN

-809 SMEVDEETKEQ
+809 SMEVDDETKEQ
-820 MAGFISTIM
+820 MQGFISTIM

-841 EISTIEKM
+841 EINTIEKM
-849 K
+849 R

>member
-1 MSFQGLLKKKLAS
+1 
-14 YCNFDYAHCSLSA
+14 
-27 RFSWRSNSNH
+27 
-37 FLNVNRNFMDSSNKY
+37 MDSSNKY

-62 FFALDAEYRFTYWNR
+62 FFALDGDYRFTYWNR
-77 AAEEGTGLKREQV
+77 AAEEGTGLQRDEV

-105 ELGEKYRNAME
+105 ELGEKYRFAME
-116 KKVFQSIETSY
+116 KKLFQSIETSY

-137 IRIYPTDS
+137 IRVYPTDS

-153 ITEHKRQQRQKEML
+153 ITEQKRQQRQKEML

-172 VINIAPHLDDL
+172 VINVAPHLDDL
-183 CLNAGER
+183 CFNAGER
-190 IAEFM
+190 IAAFM

-201 VCIYRYDQRTALLHL
+201 VCIYRYDQRSSLLHL

-234 VDEKTLTIAVKT
+234 VDDKTLTIAVRT
-246 VMERQVVV
+246 VMDRKVIVS
-254 TDELSRSS
+254 DELSRSS
-262 IAAYFLNETDS
+262 IAAYFLNETD
-273 LHLKTL
+273 LLKLKTL

-300 VEAAV
+300 VESAV
-305 AEDLKMLSII
+305 AEDLKMLTII

-379 SDLKTLPPEKVN
+379 SELKSLPQEKVN

-423 LHVEAYPVSY
+423 LHVEAYPISY

-443 AAVEQKSIS
+443 SAIQQKNAT
-452 LVFDIAADIDQL
+452 LKFDIAPDIDQL

-481 AIKYSNPH
+481 AIKYSHAGGN
-489 GTVTVRVRRFV
+489 VTVGVRRFV

-561 EWGKGSSFRF
+561 EWGKGSTFRF
-571 RIPMVVAGEVVES
+571 RIPMIVAGEIIES
-584 ADQLLR
+584 ADQILR
-590 IVGDQPVTLPDGEK
+590 IVGEQSVTLPDGEK
-604 PLVLIIEDNAQ
+604 PLVLIIEDNMQ

-622 YLQDAGY
+622 YLQEAGY
-629 RTEIAKDGAEGIEK
+629 RTEIAKDGSEGIEM
-643 AKRMKPN
+643 AKRLKPN

-658 PVKDG
+658 PIKDG

-696 GAIDYFVKPVNK
+696 GAVDYFVKPVNK
-708 DELIRALRKVPLKVH
+708 EELINAMKKVPLKIH
-723 AQKQHPKVL
+723 SQKQHPKVL
-732 IIDDDRTAS
+732 IIDDDRTAA

-751 GYEVIKTMNGKEGVR
+751 GYEVIKTMNGKDGVR
-766 LATSEAPDLI
+766 LAASESPDLI

-796 HQSTRQ
+796 HQHTRN

-809 SMEVDEETKEQ
+809 SMEVDDETKEQ
-820 MAGFISTIM
+820 MQGFISTIM

-841 EISTIEKM
+841 EINTIEKM
-849 K
+849 R